1 MSILDEAA
9 VLIYGDREKTY
20 GHPARNLEK
29 IAQQWRLFILQKY
42 NVDVDLDA
50 EDVCYMMAD
59 LKKVRQMHDHKHDNL
74 VDGVGYLAL
83 VERVYDSKFKEAG
96 ADPSTA

>member
-9 VLIYGDREKTY
+9 VIIHGDRERAY

-29 IAQQWRLFILQKY
+29 IAQQWRLFLLQKY
-42 NVDVDLDA
+42 DVDVAIDA

-74 VDGVGYLAL
+74 VDGVGYIAL
-83 VERVYDSKFKEAG
+83 VERIYAHQPQ
-96 ADPSTA
+96 AQSTDTAPA